1 MTRYLLYSTGVHVF
15 AFALLLSN
23 LFHSSKPVKYYSINF
38 YGGMPGAAAQGVPG
52 APSILKPGPPA
63 KKLTSKPKSPPKEK
77 AAPVPSKNDLLLKK
91 KKPDTKKTKAVSQNT
106 KEATPS
112 AASAKQPKPAAE
124 VFSKKGV
131 EGGTGEGGASLVIG
145 GEGFGGSVGSGS
157 GIGLGGD
164 GLGERF
170 PFAWY
175 INILYQRLWK
185 HWDNK
190 NAGHRDCMVAF
201 TISRDGSLE
210 DSEIKSSSG
219 EYLFDQLA
227 LRAVSNAAPFPPL
240 PDGYPEKELN
250 VVVKFK
256 LE

>member
-1 MTRYLLYSTGVHVF
+1 MTRYLLYSTGIHFFVL
-15 AFALLLSN
+15 ALFLSN
-23 LFHSSKPVKYYSINF
+23 LFHSSKPIKYYSINF
-38 YGGMPGAAAQGVPG
+38 YGGMPGAATQGVPG
-52 APSILKPGPPA
+52 APSLLKPGAPA
-63 KKLTSKPKSPPKEK
+63 KKLTSKPKSPIKENVS
-77 AAPVPSKNDLLLKK
+77 PVPDKNNLLLRK
-91 KKPDTKKTKAVSQNT
+91 KKPEPKKSKAIPTESKMEKPVSSNT
-106 KEATPS
+106 KESKAT
-112 AASAKQPKPAAE
+112 AD

-145 GEGFGGSVGSGS
+145 GSGFGGGLGSGS
-157 GIGLGGD
+157 GMGIGGD

-185 HWDNK
+185 CWDNK
-190 NAGHRDCMVAF
+190 NAGNRDCLVSF
-201 TISRDGSLE
+201 TIARDGSLE
-210 DSEIKSSSG
+210 DSDIKASSG

-240 PDGYPEKELN
+240 PDGYPDKELN